1 MGSEMDI
8 MEGIVDGIWDD
19 QARRGRASLRGAGSP
34 QHEARPWEHP

>member
-1 MGSEMDI
+1 MASGMT
-8 MEGIVDGIWDD
+8 

>member
-19 QARRGRASLRGAGSP
+19 PGPQGQGLTSWSWEPPARG
-34 QHEARPWEHP
+34 